1 MTETSLPARIE
12 GRYLLEERIARG
24 GSADVWRA
32 HDEELDRPV
41 AVKLL
46 HPHLVPDERARLRL
60 AAEGRLV
67 ASLDHPSIVKMYDV
81 LTDGDYPALIMELI
95 EGESLNLRL
104 ARDGAIPARA
114 AAAIGA
120 EVADALAEAH
130 RHGIV
135 HRDVKPSNIL
145 LDTDGHAHL
154 ADFGIAHSLEP
165 DAERLTQTGMMVGTP
180 AYISPEQ
187 LAGTEVGPR
196 TDIFGLGSVL
206 FEMLAG
212 VPPFAA
218 MAPLP
223 LAQAHAAGPPA
234 MPGIDPELV
243 ALTRTCLAI
252 SPSQRP
258 ADAGMIAA
266 TLRSY
271 ATMKPAERDAETR
284 TIPIVAAAP
293 AAEASAPI
301 PAPSLEER
309 LGSWWHRGMPFAAAA
324 AALFVAVLLAAAL
337 FGPGSPAAGAPEQPS
352 STPTPE
358 WATQLMAAY
367 ADACEATLDPAQID
381 GLSQPEAEAQVSGLI
396 DACGNAASAG
406 GGGGGGG
413 SGSGKGSGKEKGGQ
427 GKH

>member
-32 HDEELDRPV
+32 YDEEMDRPV

-60 AAEGRLV
+60 SAEGRLV
-67 ASLDHPSIVKMYDV
+67 ASLDHPAIVKVYDV
-81 LTDGDYPALIMELI
+81 LIDGDNPALIMELI
-95 EGESLNLRL
+95 DGESLNVRL
-104 ARDGAIPARA
+104 ARDGALPPRA
-114 AAAIGA
+114 AASIGA
-120 EVADALAEAH
+120 EVAEALAEAH

-154 ADFGIAHSLEP
+154 TDFGIAHSLEP

-180 AYISPEQ
+180 AYLSPEQ

-223 LAQAHAAGPPA
+223 LSEAHASGPPA
-234 MPGIDPELV
+234 MPGIDSELV
-243 ALTRTCLAI
+243 ALTRACLSN

-258 ADAGMIAA
+258 ADAGLVAA
-266 TLRSY
+266 TLRSF
-271 ATMKPAERDAETR
+271 ASMNPAERDAETR
-284 TIPIVAAAP
+284 AIPLVTAAPSGAP
-293 AAEASAPI
+293 AAT
-301 PAPSLEER
+301 PSPTLEER
-309 LGSWWHRGMPFAAAA
+309 LASWWRRGMPLAAGAA
-324 AALFVAVLLAAAL
+324 GLFVAVLLAAAIL
-337 FGPGSPAAGAPEQPS
+337 GPGAPAAGAPVVPS
-352 STPTPE
+352 STPTPD
-358 WATQLMAAY
+358 WVAQLMADY
-367 ADACEATLDPAQID
+367 ADACGATLDPAEID
-381 GLSQPEAEAQVSGLI
+381 GLAQPDAEAQVSGLI
-396 DACGNAASAG
+396 DACGAATSSAGAG
-406 GGGGGGG
+406 GGGGGKGD
-413 SGSGKGSGKEKGGQ
+413 GKGKGHGKR
-427 GKH
+427 